1 MKTTIYLIR
10 HSGPF
15 VDIENYSD
23 YKNISWAEYNK
34 NMILSVA
41 GEENAQKLCNVKE
54 LNNIDKIYASNSFR
68 AIGTAKYLS
77 EKNDI
82 KINLDKRIDERE
94 FGVEKINDLPSDF
107 NKISFENKLFKVN
120 NGESLND
127 VDKRFKAFINDLLNT
142 NKNNKIVIVLHGIIL
157 LSYLQTIC
165 DKFDFDGKTFNIQF
179 KNNVILSGTPK
190 NPSIYK
196 IVFDE
201 NKNIENVKYIEL

>member
-41 GEENAQKLCNVKE
+41 GEENAKKLCNVKE

>member
-41 GEENAQKLCNVKE
+41 GEENAKKLCNVKE

-142 NKNNKIVIVLHGIIL
+142 NKNNKIVVVLHGIIL

>member
-41 GEENAQKLCNVKE
+41 GEENAKKLCNVKE

-201 NKNIENVKYIEL
+201 NKNIENVEYIEL

>member
-41 GEENAQKLCNVKE
+41 GEENAKKLCNVKE
-54 LNNIDKIYASNSFR
+54 FNNIDKIYASNSFR

-201 NKNIENVKYIEL
+201 NKNIENVEYIEL

>member
-41 GEENAQKLCNVKE
+41 GEENAKKLCNVKE

-179 KNNVILSGTPK
+179 KNNVILSGPPK

>member
-1 MKTTIYLIR
+1 
-10 HSGPF
+10 
-15 VDIENYSD
+15 
-23 YKNISWAEYNK
+23 
-34 NMILSVA
+34 MILSVA
-41 GEENAQKLCNVKE
+41 GEENAKKLCNVKE